1 MIMVGSFKIVFNQSC
16 FLSVENNNMYE
27 TNNLPKEEIT
37 NADIFFIETIIIKH
51 AFSDVMIP
59 YA

>member
-27 TNNLPKEEIT
+27 TNVLPKEEIT
-37 NADIFFIETIIIKH
+37 NADIFFL
-51 AFSDVMIP
+51 
-59 YA
+59 

>member
-27 TNNLPKEEIT
+27 TNMSFQKKKSPMLT
-37 NADIFFIETIIIKH
+37 FF
-51 AFSDVMIP
+51 
-59 YA
+59 

>member
-1 MIMVGSFKIVFNQSC
+1 MIMVGSFKIVLNQSC

-27 TNNLPKEEIT
+27 TNVLPKEEIT
-37 NADIFFIETIIIKH
+37 NADIFLIETIIIKH
-51 AFSDVMIP
+51 AFSDVIIP

>member
-27 TNNLPKEEIT
+27 TNVLPKEEIT
-37 NADIFFIETIIIKH
+37 NADIFFFIIKH
-51 AFSDVMIP
+51 AFSDVIIP